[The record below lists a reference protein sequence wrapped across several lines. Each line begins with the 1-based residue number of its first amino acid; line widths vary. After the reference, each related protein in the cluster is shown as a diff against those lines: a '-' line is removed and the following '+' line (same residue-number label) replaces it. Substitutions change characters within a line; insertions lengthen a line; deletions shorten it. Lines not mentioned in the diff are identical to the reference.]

1 MSSLYFIKSYIN
13 NKGKASHEEV
23 KINVSQNFWKFFGLE
38 FLIVISVFVAALFCY
53 LPGIYMWVVLSLAAP
68 IMVFEGREVGDSY
81 SHSFKLIS
89 GEWWTTFGVRFVVG
103 LLIGLLSQAFA
114 VPALIYQMIH
124 TVTITDQDPTEVFSL
139 FKDPIYLLLNVLSYG
154 FQFLLSSITLIVGA
168 FIYFDLNEKK
178 NLTGTMEQI
187 DSIGSGYQK

>member
-1 MSSLYFIKSYIN
+1 
-13 NKGKASHEEV
+13 
-23 KINVSQNFWKFFGLE
+23 
-38 FLIVISVFVAALFCY
+38 
-53 LPGIYMWVVLSLAAP
+53 
-68 IMVFEGREVGDSY
+68 MVFEGRETGASY

-114 VPALIYQMIH
+114 VPALIYQMIQ
-124 TVTITDQDPTEVFSL
+124 TVTVTDQDPTAFFGL
-139 FKDPIYLLLNVLSYG
+139 FKDPIYLLLNLFSYS